1 MEWRE
6 LGWLLAL
13 FAVFVLVYVPWG
25 TLIGWA
31 KEEINKRPKD
41 VIRIATS

>member
-1 MEWRE
+1 MRE

-13 FAVFVLVYVPWG
+13 FAVALAQVPWG

-41 VIRIATS
+41 AIDLLQASS